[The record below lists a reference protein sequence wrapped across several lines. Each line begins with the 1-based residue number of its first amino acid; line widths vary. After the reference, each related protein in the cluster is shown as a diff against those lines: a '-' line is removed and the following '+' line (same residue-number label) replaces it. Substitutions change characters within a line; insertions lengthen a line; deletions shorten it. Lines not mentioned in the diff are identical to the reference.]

1 MLLQRAW
8 RGLHAVAPL
17 SSTRWDAWL
26 PSSRP
31 AAAVRA
37 ALASRPQRALR
48 NLQTLA
54 LLDTLVRPTWTIA
67 GKAGAAAAG
76 TPAAV
81 SLAQGEGP
89 VLPGLALQPGPPWGR
104 LIGLALV
111 AACLEP
117 SAGRGRAGLWKA
129 GVALHT
135 GTTHYCAL
143 WRPLHSFRRNNQAWT
158 LRFSGLGWF
167 TCNADRCRPILCPP
181 LPPWP
186 QARTILRRLRWM
198 MRLQGMRTPMRFVL
212 GLPSLGAALPAL
224 SWLPTGCTFKAGL

>member
-1 MLLQRAW
+1 MAAHLPAVSRA
-8 RGLHAVAPL
+8 APAC
-17 SSTRWDAWL
+17 TA
-26 PSSRP
+26 RP
-31 AAAVRA
+31 ARGRTSELNPLGCLAAQLTPRPRRA
-37 ALASRPQRALR
+37 CRPRKPPQRALR

-54 LLDTLVRPTWTIA
+54 LLDTLVRPTTWTIA

-89 VLPGLALQPGPPWGR
+89 VLPGSALQPRPQWGR

-143 WRPLHSFRRNNQAWT
+143 WRPLQSFRRNNQAWT

-167 TCNADRCRPILCPP
+167 TCNADRCRPLLCPP
-181 LPPWP
+181 P
-186 QARTILRRLRWM
+186 
-198 MRLQGMRTPMRFVL
+198 
-212 GLPSLGAALPAL
+212 
-224 SWLPTGCTFKAGL
+224 